1 MLNTK
6 RLMALGL
13 SAELAEELV
22 KQLGDIGGAVSADDV
37 TVDAGDDGLDA
48 GTVQEALQALA
59 TRVEAVEP

>member
-1 MLNTK
+1 MNVE

-37 TVDAGDDGLDA
+37 TVDAGDDGLDG

-59 TRVEAVEP
+59 TRVEALEP